1 MQSFLDLFSFKLTVF
16 SGCGHCFWFSH
27 LAVFPSLFYL
37 PCQGA
42 RVIFLNKPVQVTF
55 CLKSTT
61 NPWLLKIS
69 VKDNFFV
76 IWVLLTI
83 PALLLTSYHYSYHL
97 LFAAVYLYSCPLYR
111 EEMPRHKV
119 SPQCR
124 WTARIK
130 MPERKGQFSFEW
142 LPHNYVCQCSNLN
155 HPSST
160 SLFSPC
166 DSPWKQKEK
175 GNHFLFW
182 ALHILWSYLVT

>member
-1 MQSFLDLFSFKLTVF
+1 MQSFLYLFSFKLTIF
-16 SGCGHCFWFSH
+16 SGYGNCFWFGH

-42 RVIFLNKPVQVTF
+42 RVIFLNKPVEVTF
-55 CLKSTT
+55 CLKSSTD
-61 NPWLLKIS
+61 PWLLKIS
-69 VKDNFFV
+69 IKDNFVV
-76 IWVLLTI
+76 IWVLLTV
-83 PALLLTSYHYSYHL
+83 PALLLTYHYSYHL

-124 WTARIK
+124 WTAGIK

-155 HPSST
+155 HRPSLLCFHPVIVHENKKKKVT
-160 SLFSPC
+160 FSCFEPC
-166 DSPWKQKEK
+166 IFC
-175 GNHFLFW
+175 G
-182 ALHILWSYLVT
+182 AT